1 MSRQRHDVLI
11 VGAGPAGL
19 SAALWLR
26 DFGLS
31 ALLLERERQPG
42 GQLHHIHAAIPNY
55 LMAYAWTGER
65 FAGVAL
71 ADARA
76 ASLEVLV
83 GEPVRRVVAER
94 GARRGDPPTL
104 RIDRG
109 RERLRARAVVLATGL
124 RRRALGVPGEAAL
137 LGRGVGHSA
146 NHDRE
151 RYAERPVVVVGGGTA
166 AVEDAILCAEVG
178 CDVTLIHRS
187 SRFRA
192 RDDFLARARAHPKIR
207 FVTNAEVRAILGDER
222 EERIRLRRRGARRDE
237 ELVVDAVYVRIG
249 WEPQSDVVRGVVR
262 LDRSGYVRVDARC
275 RTSARGIYAAGDLCS
290 PRTPSIANAVGQ
302 GAVAAWEIARALGR
316 LPR

>member
-83 GEPVRRVVAER
+83 GQPVRRVVIER

-104 RIDRG
+104 RIDR
-109 RERLRARAVVLATGL
+109 
-124 RRRALGVPGEAAL
+124 
-137 LGRGVGHSA
+137 
-146 NHDRE
+146 
-151 RYAERPVVVVGGGTA
+151 
-166 AVEDAILCAEVG
+166 
-178 CDVTLIHRS
+178 
-187 SRFRA
+187 
-192 RDDFLARARAHPKIR
+192 
-207 FVTNAEVRAILGDER
+207 
-222 EERIRLRRRGARRDE
+222 
-237 ELVVDAVYVRIG
+237 
-249 WEPQSDVVRGVVR
+249 
-262 LDRSGYVRVDARC
+262 
-275 RTSARGIYAAGDLCS
+275 
-290 PRTPSIANAVGQ
+290 
-302 GAVAAWEIARALGR
+302 
-316 LPR
+316 